1 MGLLETNVM
10 SCLVVYLKV
19 LQDRTVWACL
29 RQCHELSGCV
39 FEGVTR

>member
-19 LQDRTVWACL
+19 FKIG
-29 RQCHELSGCV
+29 QCGPALS
-39 FEGVTR
+39 